1 MLLGKNRLIIFP
13 ANDFRMLFLY
23 PARTS
28 VDASNETWVGELGK
42 LLRGRSELSAIIRL
56 FKDFDI
62 PSFSAKS
69 MLSLLILS

>member
-13 ANDFRMLFLY
+13 ANDLRVLFLY

-28 VDASNETWVGELGK
+28 VDANNETWVGELGK
-42 LLRGRSELSAIIRL
+42 LLRGKSELSAIIRL

-62 PSFSAKS
+62 PSFSANS
-69 MLSLLILS
+69 ILSLLILS